1 MYIKYN
7 LETKSSTFMEIWFLL
22 FLFFYAED
30 LFYNVKVSHIKS
42 NKVRGHFL
50 SKHALLK
57 ISFLI
62 VLVIRAL
69 LLRIFII

>member
-7 LETKSSTFMEIWFLL
+7 LEAKSSTFMETLFFL
-22 FLFFYAED
+22 FLFFYAKD
-30 LFYNVKVSHIKS
+30 LFYNAKVSYIKF

-57 ISFLI
+57 ISLLI

-69 LLRIFII
+69 LLHIFIL